1 MLTQELER
9 RTQEYPFI
17 RDIASAS
24 SYSGLTLPS
33 TKSSTHILDT
43 KWSCPVK
50 GSLDVFRV
58 MCLCLDPNTNVSRNQ
73 GIPFP
78 GFCAP
83 VLGCKSRQNGIPVF
97 CLWPHINTAVV
108 LLQVFY
114 YADRIFQSAGV
125 DNNNV
130 QYVTVSIGA
139 INVVMT
145 LIAVS
150 FY

>member
-1 MLTQELER
+1 MMW
-9 RTQEYPFI
+9 
-17 RDIASAS
+17 ASADTGVPLHQGHCFCIMLRWVDPTQ
-24 SYSGLTLPS
+24 YQIQY
-33 TKSSTHILDT
+33 THVLDT
-43 KWSCPVK
+43 KSSCPVK
-50 GSLDVFRV
+50 DSLDVFQV

-83 VLGCKSRQNGIPVF
+83 VLGCKSSQNGIPVF